1 MDETDLETVV
11 AAAEEAVAALDEA
24 VAAAGDDADP
34 ALLERAAKLRAA
46 EDDKE
51 PEGDAGD
58 TTDDNADLT
67 DEEKKKEEEAVR
79 GLRSLAATYGDGMTK
94 LVNDAVKLGARSA
107 EIRASLK
114 AAVLKRG
121 ATSGSAPQNLK
132 PQPQGHRSAPAI
144 DTAAI
149 YARRNKQLAQQ
160 KPAKA

>member
-1 MDETDLETVV
+1 MDETDLEAVV

-51 PEGDAGD
+51 PEGDAAAGD
-58 TTDDNADLT
+58 AAPTDD
-67 DEEKKKEEEAVR
+67 EKKKEEEEIR
-79 GLRSLAATYGDGMTK
+79 GLRSIAQTYGLTK
-94 LVNDAVKLGARSA
+94 LVDDLKALGSRSAQIKLALRGAISKKGGASASNDAGLKL
-107 EIRASLK
+107 
-114 AAVLKRG
+114 
-121 ATSGSAPQNLK
+121 
-132 PQPQGHRSAPAI
+132 QPQGGQRSAPAI